1 MSKQKPG
8 RVIVGVHASPAGLG
22 ALRAAV
28 AQAELGGRELLAVRA
43 YRPPLTRDPAVP
55 DPVAWRLA
63 HLPDPTP
70 SQIWEQMQ
78 AAREEREI
86 RVVRDAFTRALG
98 GIPRGVRVRPVASTG
113 PPGAVLVATAYR
125 EDDLLVVGEPS
136 ARGLR
141 RGWPWR
147 WFRRSTFRYC
157 LTHATCPVLAVPP
170 LASCPDPAVPPL
182 ASCPDPAVPPHDP
195 TRAAGDRPRPSSPD
209 VPTEGADIMP
219 HAPVARVRSVDSDGT
234 TAWPGRSC
242 CCTAPPR
249 VEVLLPTH
257 DGRRVDLFL
266 CGHHY
271 RSSLGPL
278 ALADAT
284 VRFRESPSAL
294 SPAGHR

>member
-1 MSKQKPG
+1 MRKPSPG
-8 RVIVGVHASPAGLG
+8 RVIVGVDTSPAGLG

-43 YRPPLTRDPAVP
+43 YRPPPTRDPAVP

-86 RVVRDAFTRALG
+86 RAVRDAFERAMG

-113 PPGAVLVATAYR
+113 SPGAVLVATAYR

-136 ARGLR
+136 AHGLQR
-141 RGWPWR
+141 RWPWR
-147 WFRRSTFRYC
+147 WFRRSTSRYC

-170 LASCPDPAVPPL
+170 CATCPDLAVP
-182 ASCPDPAVPPHDP
+182 AHDP
-195 TRAAGDRPRPSSPD
+195 TRAAGDRPRQSSPS
-209 VPTEGADIMP
+209 VPAEGADIMP
-219 HAPVARVRSVDSDGT
+219 RTPVARAPSVDSDGT

-242 CCTAPPR
+242 CCAAPPR
-249 VEVLLPTH
+249 VKVLLPTR

-294 SPAGHR
+294 SLAGHG